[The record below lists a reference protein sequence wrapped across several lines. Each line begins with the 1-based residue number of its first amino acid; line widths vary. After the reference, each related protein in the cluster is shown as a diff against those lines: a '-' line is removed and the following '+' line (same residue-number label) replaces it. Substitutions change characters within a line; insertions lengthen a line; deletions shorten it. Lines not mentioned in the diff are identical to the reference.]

1 MIFDDVRY
9 DDSNQNEIYQENQSH
24 EIILQQLKNLA
35 TAQEAK
41 IYSTFNSDWKAQ
53 LDPQVRQWMTQ
64 VRQQY
69 FETQKKSQKVVQ
81 NVQLESFSS
90 DNQTADIQLDDYFQ
104 L

>member
-1 MIFDDVRY
+1 MIFDDVHY
-9 DDSNQNEIYQENQSH
+9 DNSNQNEIYYENSNH
-24 EIILQQLKNLA
+24 EILIQQLKNLA

-69 FETQKKSQKVVQ
+69 FETQKKSQKIVS
-81 NVQLESFSS
+81 NVQLESFSL
-90 DNQTADIQLDDYFQ
+90 DNQTADIQLDDYFS